1 MSLFISIYKLSTY
14 RKLCKLFNRPSN
26 CSCVCT
32 PCRSGRSAASAL
44 WRTVRAGTV
53 VVGGGAGGVGCSRGF
68 EIVIAAGRVDVWS
81 SLRSRRDS
89 RAANSQDVDRM
100 VVGSRLGF

>member
-1 MSLFISIYKLSTY
+1 MSVHHVEVVVVLLLHYGELY
-14 RKLCKLFNRPSN
+14 EL
-26 CSCVCT
+26 
-32 PCRSGRSAASAL
+32 
-44 WRTVRAGTV
+44 GTV